1 MQHVISERLKKHDG
15 KENVTNE
22 RMLAWMGTFTR
33 ICRYISKNWPLFLVS
48 VICIFISAI
57 ISVQI
62 PLLTKAAID
71 NVITPLAESRLE
83 IELGKSTLLILVLEI
98 TGFTVVVGLFS
109 FIQRYANTYFSQKVV
124 YDIRND
130 VFVSLQDQSFA
141 FYDKTHTGQLLS
153 KVTTDMDRIRRFLG
167 FQLTFLITSIILL
180 VVTLYTMFS
189 INTMLTLSL
198 LPIMP
203 CIFATFYSFGK
214 KIRPLFTQMREQY
227 GSLTSVLHE
236 AITGIRVVRA
246 FAQEDFERKKFTIK
260 NDKYFQTS
268 LASARI
274 RALYIPL
281 VGFLIGL
288 GTIIIFYRG
297 GSEVIN
303 GTLTIGDLVAFNAY
317 LAMMIMPM
325 RFFGMFISG
334 YHQTMAAGHRIFE
347 VMDTETEIKEKP
359 DSQALPKLKGHV
371 KFENVSFSYEKG
383 RPTLKN
389 ITFEAKLRETVAL
402 LGATGSG
409 KSTIIRLIPRF
420 YDVSSGKIT
429 IDGYDVRNVKL
440 KSLREQIGIV
450 AQETF
455 LFSMTIKENIAYGN
469 PEAKMDEVIAAAKAA
484 KAHEFISALPRGY
497 DSRVGERGATLSGGQ
512 RQRIAIA
519 RALLMNPRI
528 LILDDSTSSVDVE
541 TEYEIQQALHALLK
555 NRTAFVITQRV
566 STIRNADKIIVLE
579 KGEIVEEG
587 VHETLMAKKGVY
599 CQIYQTLYEI
609 QKPVVETTYERAS
622 SKQEEAEK

>member
-1 MQHVISERLKKHDG
+1 MVAR
-15 KENVTNE
+15 
-22 RMLAWMGTFTR
+22 MGTFTR
-33 ICRYISKNWPLFLVS
+33 ICRYISRNWPLFLVS
-48 VICIFISAI
+48 VSCILVSTIV
-57 ISVQI
+57 SVQV
-62 PLLTKAAID
+62 PLLIRAAID
-71 NVITPLAESRLE
+71 NVIIPLAENRLE
-83 IELGKSTLLILVLEI
+83 IELGKSTLFTLILEI
-98 TGFTVVVGLFS
+98 IGLTAVVGLFS

-130 VFVSLQDQSFA
+130 AFASLQNQSFA

-167 FQLTFLITSIILL
+167 FQLTFLISSIILL
-180 VVTLYTMFS
+180 IVILYTMFS
-189 INTMLTLSL
+189 INTMLTLFI

-236 AITGIRVVRA
+236 AITGIRVVKA
-246 FAQEDFERKKFTIK
+246 FAQEDFERKKFASK
-260 NDKYFQTS
+260 NDKYFQTT
-268 LASARI
+268 LASAKI

-288 GTIIIFYRG
+288 GTIIIFWYG
-297 GSEVIN
+297 GFEVIT
-303 GTLTIGDLVAFNAY
+303 GTLTIGALVAFNAY
-317 LAMMIMPM
+317 LAMLVMPM

-334 YHQTMAAGHRIFE
+334 YHRTMAAGNRIFE
-347 VMDTETEIKEKP
+347 VIDAETEIKDKP
-359 DSQALPKLKGHV
+359 DALTLPKLRGHV
-371 KFENVSFSYEKG
+371 KFENVSFSYRKG
-383 RPTLKN
+383 RPILKN
-389 ITFEAKLRETVAL
+389 VTFEAKPGETLAL

-420 YDVSSGKIT
+420 YDASSGKI
-429 IDGYDVRNVKL
+429 IVNDYDVRDVKL
-440 KSLREQIGIV
+440 QSLRKQIGIV

-455 LFSMTIKENIAYGN
+455 LFSMTIKENIAYGK
-469 PEAKMDEVIAAAKAA
+469 PEAKMDEIVAAAKAA
-484 KAHEFISALPRGY
+484 RAHEFISTLPKGY
-497 DSRVGERGATLSGGQ
+497 DSRVGERGVTLSGGQ

-541 TEYEIQQALHALLK
+541 TEYEIQHALRAVLK

-566 STIRNADKIIVLE
+566 STIRNADKIIFLE

-587 VHETLMAKKGVY
+587 THETLMAKKGAY
-599 CQIYQTLYEI
+599 YQIYQTLYET
-609 QKPVVETTYERAS
+609 QKPNVEAVSEHTS
-622 SKQEEAEK
+622 SKQEETEQ

>member
-1 MQHVISERLKKHDG
+1 MVAR
-15 KENVTNE
+15 
-22 RMLAWMGTFTR
+22 MGTFTR
-33 ICRYISKNWPLFLVS
+33 ICRYISRNWPLFLVS
-48 VICIFISAI
+48 VSCILVSTIV
-57 ISVQI
+57 SVQV
-62 PLLTKAAID
+62 PLLIRAAID
-71 NVITPLAESRLE
+71 NVITPLAENRLE
-83 IELGKSTLLILVLEI
+83 IELGKSTLFTLILEI
-98 TGFTVVVGLFS
+98 IGLTAVVGLFS

-130 VFVSLQDQSFA
+130 AFASLQNQSFA

-167 FQLTFLITSIILL
+167 FQLTFLISSIILL
-180 VVTLYTMFS
+180 IVILYTMFS
-189 INTMLTLSL
+189 INTMLTLFI

-236 AITGIRVVRA
+236 AITGIRVVKA
-246 FAQEDFERKKFTIK
+246 FAQEDFERKKFASK
-260 NDKYFQTS
+260 NDKYFQTT
-268 LASARI
+268 LASAKI
-274 RALYIPL
+274 RALYMPL

-288 GTIIIFYRG
+288 GTIIIFWYG
-297 GSEVIN
+297 GFEVIT
-303 GTLTIGDLVAFNAY
+303 GTLTIGTLVAFNAY
-317 LAMMIMPM
+317 LAMLVMPM

-334 YHQTMAAGHRIFE
+334 YHRTMAAGNRIFE
-347 VMDTETEIKEKP
+347 VIDAETEIKEKP
-359 DSQALPKLKGHV
+359 DALTLPKLKGHV
-371 KFENVSFSYEKG
+371 KFENVSFSYRKG
-383 RPTLKN
+383 RPILKN
-389 ITFEAKLRETVAL
+389 VTFEAKPGETLAL

-420 YDVSSGKIT
+420 YDASSGKI
-429 IDGYDVRNVKL
+429 IVNDYDVRDVKL
-440 KSLREQIGIV
+440 KSLRKQIGIV

-455 LFSMTIKENIAYGN
+455 LFSMTIKENIAYGKQ
-469 PEAKMDEVIAAAKAA
+469 EAKMDEIVPAAKAA
-484 KAHEFISALPRGY
+484 RAHEFISTLPQSY
-497 DSRVGERGATLSGGQ
+497 DSRVGESGVTLSGGQ

-541 TEYEIQQALHALLK
+541 TEYEIQHALRAVLK

-587 VHETLMAKKGVY
+587 THETLMAKKGAY
-599 CQIYQTLYEI
+599 YQIYQTLYET
-609 QKPVVETTYERAS
+609 QKPNVEAVSEHTS
-622 SKQEEAEK
+622 SKQEETEQ

>member
-1 MQHVISERLKKHDG
+1 MVAR
-15 KENVTNE
+15 
-22 RMLAWMGTFTR
+22 MGTFTR
-33 ICRYISKNWPLFLVS
+33 ICRYISRNWPLFLVS
-48 VICIFISAI
+48 VSCILVSTIV
-57 ISVQI
+57 SVQV
-62 PLLTKAAID
+62 PLLIRAAID
-71 NVITPLAESRLE
+71 NVITPLAENRLE
-83 IELGKSTLLILVLEI
+83 IELGKSTLFILILEI
-98 TGFTVVVGLFS
+98 IGLTAVVGLFS

-130 VFVSLQDQSFA
+130 AFASLQNQSFA

-167 FQLTFLITSIILL
+167 FQLTFLISSIILL
-180 VVTLYTMFS
+180 IVILYTMFS
-189 INTMLTLSL
+189 INTMLTLFI

-236 AITGIRVVRA
+236 AITGIRVVKA
-246 FAQEDFERKKFTIK
+246 FAQEDFERKKFASK
-260 NDKYFQTS
+260 NDKYFQTT
-268 LASARI
+268 LASAKI

-288 GTIIIFYRG
+288 GTIIIFWYG
-297 GSEVIN
+297 GFEVIT
-303 GTLTIGDLVAFNAY
+303 GTLTIGALVAFNAY
-317 LAMMIMPM
+317 LAMLVMPM

-334 YHQTMAAGHRIFE
+334 YHRTMAAGNRIFE
-347 VMDTETEIKEKP
+347 VIDAETEIKEKP
-359 DSQALPKLKGHV
+359 DALTLPKLKGHV
-371 KFENVSFSYEKG
+371 KFENVSFSYRKG
-383 RPTLKN
+383 RPILKN
-389 ITFEAKLRETVAL
+389 VTFEAKPGETLAL

-420 YDVSSGKIT
+420 YDASSGKI
-429 IDGYDVRNVKL
+429 IVNDYDVRDVKL
-440 KSLREQIGIV
+440 QSLRKQIGIV

-455 LFSMTIKENIAYGN
+455 LFSMTIKENIAYGK
-469 PEAKMDEVIAAAKAA
+469 PEAKMDEIVAAAKAA
-484 KAHEFISALPRGY
+484 RAHEFISTLPKGY
-497 DSRVGERGATLSGGQ
+497 DSRVGERGVTLSGGQ

-541 TEYEIQQALHALLK
+541 TEYEIQHALRAVLK

-587 VHETLMAKKGVY
+587 THETLMAKKGAY
-599 CQIYQTLYEI
+599 YQIYQTLYET
-609 QKPVVETTYERAS
+609 QKPNVEAVSEHTS
-622 SKQEEAEK
+622 SKQEETEQ

>member
-1 MQHVISERLKKHDG
+1 
-15 KENVTNE
+15 
-22 RMLAWMGTFTR
+22 MGTFTR

-48 VICIFISAI
+48 VICIFISALV
-57 ISVQI
+57 SVQI
-62 PLLTKAAID
+62 PLLTRAAID
-71 NVITPLAESRLE
+71 NVIIPLAESRLE
-83 IELGKSTLLILVLEI
+83 IEIGKSTLLILVLEI

-167 FQLTFLITSIILL
+167 FQLTFLMTSIVLL

-246 FAQEDFERKKFTIK
+246 FAQEDFERKKFTSK

-274 RALYIPL
+274 RAFYIPL

-334 YHQTMAAGHRIFE
+334 YHRTMAAGHRIFE

-359 DSQALPKLKGHV
+359 DSLTLPKLNGHV

-389 ITFEAKLRETVAL
+389 ITFEAKLKETVAL

-455 LFSMTIKENIAYGN
+455 LFSMTIKENIAYGK
-469 PEAKMDEVIAAAKAA
+469 PEAKMDEIVAAAKAA

-587 VHETLMAKKGVY
+587 VHETLMAKKGIY
-599 CQIYQTLYEI
+599 CQIYQTLYET
-609 QKPVVETTYERAS
+609 QKPVGETTHERAS

>member
-1 MQHVISERLKKHDG
+1 MVAR
-15 KENVTNE
+15 
-22 RMLAWMGTFTR
+22 MGTFTR
-33 ICRYISKNWPLFLVS
+33 ICRYISRNWPLFLVS
-48 VICIFISAI
+48 VSCILVSTIV
-57 ISVQI
+57 SVQV
-62 PLLTKAAID
+62 PLLIRAAID
-71 NVITPLAESRLE
+71 NVITPLAENRLE
-83 IELGKSTLLILVLEI
+83 IELGKSTLFTLILEI
-98 TGFTVVVGLFS
+98 IGLTAVVGLFS

-130 VFVSLQDQSFA
+130 AFASLQNQSFA

-167 FQLTFLITSIILL
+167 FQLTFLISSIILL
-180 VVTLYTMFS
+180 IVILYTMFS
-189 INTMLTLSL
+189 INTMLTLFI

-236 AITGIRVVRA
+236 AITGIRVVKA
-246 FAQEDFERKKFTIK
+246 FAQEDFERKKFASK
-260 NDKYFQTS
+260 NDKYFQTT
-268 LASARI
+268 LASAKI

-288 GTIIIFYRG
+288 GTIIIFWYG
-297 GSEVIN
+297 GFEVIT
-303 GTLTIGDLVAFNAY
+303 GTLTIGTLVAFNAY
-317 LAMMIMPM
+317 LAMLVMPM

-334 YHQTMAAGHRIFE
+334 YHRTMAAGNRIFE
-347 VMDTETEIKEKP
+347 VIDAETEIKEKP
-359 DSQALPKLKGHV
+359 DALTLPKLKGHV
-371 KFENVSFSYEKG
+371 KFENVSFSYRKG
-383 RPTLKN
+383 RPILKN
-389 ITFEAKLRETVAL
+389 VTFEAKPGETLAL

-420 YDVSSGKIT
+420 YDASSGKI
-429 IDGYDVRNVKL
+429 IVNDYDVRDVKL
-440 KSLREQIGIV
+440 KSLRKQIGIV

-455 LFSMTIKENIAYGN
+455 LFSMTIKENIAYGK
-469 PEAKMDEVIAAAKAA
+469 PEAKMDEIVAAAKAA
-484 KAHEFISALPRGY
+484 RAHEFISTLPKGY
-497 DSRVGERGATLSGGQ
+497 DSRVGERGVTLSGGQ

-541 TEYEIQQALHALLK
+541 TEYEIQHALRAVLK

-566 STIRNADKIIVLE
+566 STIRNADKIIFLE

-587 VHETLMAKKGVY
+587 THETLMAKKGAY
-599 CQIYQTLYEI
+599 YQIYQTLYET
-609 QKPVVETTYERAS
+609 QKPNVEAVSEHTS
-622 SKQEEAEK
+622 SKQEETEQ

>member
-1 MQHVISERLKKHDG
+1 
-15 KENVTNE
+15 
-22 RMLAWMGTFTR
+22 MLAWMGTFAR

-57 ISVQI
+57 VSVQI
-62 PLLTKAAID
+62 PLLTRAAID
-71 NVITPLAESRLE
+71 NVIIPLAESRLE

-167 FQLTFLITSIILL
+167 FQLTFLMTSIVLL

-246 FAQEDFERKKFTIK
+246 FAQEDFERKKFTSK
-260 NDKYFQTS
+260 NDKYLQTS

-274 RALYIPL
+274 RAFYIPL

-334 YHQTMAAGHRIFE
+334 YHRTMAAGHRIFE
-347 VMDTETEIKEKP
+347 VMDTEPEIKEKP
-359 DSQALPKLKGHV
+359 DSLTLPKLKGHV

-389 ITFEAKLRETVAL
+389 ITFEAKLKETVAL

-440 KSLREQIGIV
+440 KPLREQIGIV

-455 LFSMTIKENIAYGN
+455 LFSMTIKENIAYGK
-469 PEAKMDEVIAAAKAA
+469 PEAKMDEVVAAAKAA
-484 KAHEFISALPRGY
+484 KAHEFISALPHGY

-587 VHETLMAKKGVY
+587 VHETLMAKKGIY
-599 CQIYQTLYEI
+599 CQIYQTLYET
-609 QKPVVETTYERAS
+609 QKPVGETTYERAS
-622 SKQEEAEK
+622 SKQEETEK